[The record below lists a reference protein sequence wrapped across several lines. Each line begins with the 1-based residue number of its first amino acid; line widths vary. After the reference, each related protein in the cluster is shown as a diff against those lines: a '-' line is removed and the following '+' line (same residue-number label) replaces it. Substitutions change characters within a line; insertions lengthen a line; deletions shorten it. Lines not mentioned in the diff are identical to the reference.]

1 MKPVNRSL
9 ILPEP
14 HELAEEVLEIYS
26 LKVFI
31 ILDLLLFSIF
41 FGILLHPFLTSL
53 WLNLL
58 YPLLFF
64 TFFTLLFHLFEFYF
78 QKKS

>member
-1 MKPVNRSL
+1 MKTVNRNL
-9 ILPEP
+9 TLPEP

-41 FGILLHPFLTSL
+41 FGILLHPFLASL

-58 YPLLFF
+58 FPLLFF
-64 TFFTLLFHLFEFYF
+64 TIFVLLFHLFELSFRR
-78 QKKS
+78 KS